1 VVPPRTPAFRGRH
14 MGPATV
20 PVSDSRPPKERQDG
34 HRWPLRTSPAVYLQ
48 QNSGQSQRI
57 GTRAA
62 FIHRKNDD
70 NATIRRWPS
79 HHA

>member
-1 VVPPRTPAFRGRH
+1 

-20 PVSDSRPPKERQDG
+20 PVSEPRPPEKPQDG

-57 GTRAA
+57 GTRGA
-62 FIHRKNDD
+62 
-70 NATIRRWPS
+70 PS
-79 HHA
+79 VPLKERADLQPG

>member
-1 VVPPRTPAFRGRH
+1 
-14 MGPATV
+14 
-20 PVSDSRPPKERQDG
+20 
-34 HRWPLRTSPAVYLQ
+34 LQ

-79 HHA
+79 HHASHEKN